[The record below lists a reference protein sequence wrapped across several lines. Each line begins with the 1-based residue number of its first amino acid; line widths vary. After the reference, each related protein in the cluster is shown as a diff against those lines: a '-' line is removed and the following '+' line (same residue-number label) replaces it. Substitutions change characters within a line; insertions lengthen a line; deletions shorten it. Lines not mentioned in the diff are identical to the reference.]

1 MSLLVG
7 TAAGMFS
14 IDGQTDEIIGGTR
27 INHIARDGDGWW
39 AVDGKRRV
47 LHDGDVAAVLPES
60 AAALCVQPTQET
72 VWVGANEARLFA
84 LEGTELNEDEFF
96 ARAPGRDTWYT
107 PWGAPADIRSMTLD
121 ADSTLY
127 VNVHV
132 GGILRY
138 DDTGPVPTLD
148 IDADVHQVC
157 AHPSAKGAVFAA
169 SAHGLAVSHNG
180 HDFEFR
186 SDGLHSSY
194 CRAVAVSGERLLVS
208 ASTGPSTSRARVYAG
223 EIGDSPL
230 LPLSHGLPEWFG
242 DNVDTH
248 CLLLDGNVAHI
259 GHGDTVWRSDDG
271 GETWDEVAGG
281 LPRITCL
288 G

>member
-47 LHDGDVAAVLPES
+47 LHGVDVAATLPEG
-60 AAALCVQPTQET
+60 AAALCVQPTPET

-84 LEGTELNEDEFF
+84 LEGTDLKEDEFF
-96 ARAPGRDTWYT
+96 ARAPGRDAWYT
-107 PWGAPADIRSMTLD
+107 PWGAPADVRSMTLD

-148 IDADVHQVC
+148 IDADVHQVS

-186 SDGLHSSY
+186 SDGLHSTY

-208 ASTGPSTSRARVYAG
+208 ASTGPSTNRARVYAG
-223 EIGDSPL
+223 TIGDGPL
-230 LPLSHGLPEWFG
+230 MPLSHGLPEWFG

-259 GHGDTVWRSDDG
+259 GHGDTVWRSEDG

-288 G
+288 A